1 MGRLKNKNII
11 RLHRKILLI
20 TGVLFLMTT
29 GISCYSCAS
38 DGSSHVKGDAKWAG
52 CRSSQYGIDPFPSP
66 SGWTSYVNK
75 MTSYYKGSKGAL
87 IWIVGYVNEKSW
99 GCRLTFPQSSSD
111 LAGLSESS
119 LEGIRFADEDENE
132 AYLTAFDR
140 AGYDVWLQVESGR
153 ADLEALAQIVMN
165 HYKNHPCVKGFGVDV
180 EWHNPS
186 ALKENNNGY
195 GTKLSDSLAKK
206 IDTKVKS
213 VKSDYSVFVKH
224 WDSKWLPKTFPSDM
238 IFVNDSQQ
246 FHSLEQLKG
255 DFQYWASLYAPNPVF
270 FQIGYEDDK
279 DLWGTLSKPQA
290 KSLGN
295 LILDGLDTENQD
307 VGIIWVDF
315 TLTDVGVL

>member
-1 MGRLKNKNII
+1 
-11 RLHRKILLI
+11 
-20 TGVLFLMTT
+20 
-29 GISCYSCAS
+29 
-38 DGSSHVKGDAKWAG
+38 
-52 CRSSQYGIDPFPSP
+52 
-66 SGWTSYVNK
+66 
-75 MTSYYKGSKGAL
+75 
-87 IWIVGYVNEKSW
+87 
-99 GCRLTFPQSSSD
+99 
-111 LAGLSESS
+111 
-119 LEGIRFADEDENE
+119 
-132 AYLTAFDR
+132 
-140 AGYDVWLQVESGR
+140 
-153 ADLEALAQIVMN
+153 MN

-206 IDTKVKS
+206 IDAKVKS

-224 WDSKWLPKTFPSDM
+224 WDSRWLPKTFPSDM

-246 FHSLEQLKG
+246 FGSLEDLKG